1 MVTRLYTL
9 PFCLPPLCSLFSVLS
24 PLSSSFSEAPKPDF
38 SFFSCFSFRNNQAS
52 FFRNSR
58 ASPWPPG
65 LTEILA
71 PLPRSSPHAYF
82 PASCFSLLVFC
93 FSFSASFSVLFCS
106 VGSLVCIF
114 LSARSPLSITGIS
127 NKEGLL

>member
-1 MVTRLYTL
+1 MVTRLYNL
-9 PFCLPPLCSLFSVLS
+9 PFFLPPSLSVLS
-24 PLSSSFSEAPKPDF
+24 PLSSSFFGGPKTGHF
-38 SFFSCFSFRNNQAS
+38 FFFSCFSFRNNQAS
-52 FFRNSR
+52 FSETAALRLGLR
-58 ASPWPPG
+58 ASPRFSP
-65 LTEILA
+65 

-82 PASCFSLLVFC
+82 PASCFSLFVFC